1 MRNKRGFVGILEL
14 IILLLFFGDFRRFFA
29 VFDIHF
35 HGELS
40 PHYRRQ
46 TAFYYCRFTVEFNR
60 ISTVYD
66 TLKIFFIIYLV
77 MSFANRQ

>member
-1 MRNKRGFVGILEL
+1 MWDKGGFVGIFEL

-46 TAFYYCRFTVEFNR
+46 TAF
-60 ISTVYD
+60 
-66 TLKIFFIIYLV
+66 FIIVVSRLNPTAFQPFTTRLKYFLL
-77 MSFANRQ
+77 ST